1 METKE
6 KLIEFLS
13 DVRLE
18 IGKSYKIKTLKKMS
32 QIIHE
37 YQKYPDEDLP
47 INSHLNLKFTEEGFS
62 IELDGIVFIDQKDKV
77 KLVEGIDFQI
87 IG

>member
-37 YQKYPDEDLP
+37 YEKYPDEDLP
-47 INSHLNLKFTEEGFS
+47 PNSYLDLIMTEEGFS
-62 IELDGIVFIDQKDKV
+62 IELDGIVFIDEKDKV
-77 KLVEGIDFQI
+77 KLVEGVDFQI
-87 IG
+87 I